1 MPRQHI
7 VGLSFEQR
15 QHLRALLRRDATTAM
30 QQRRARILLAAE
42 TRAGYPVQTDVAVAS
57 AVGVDARTVAR
68 VRAEF
73 ARYGL
78 ERALSGRHR
87 VFPPRR
93 LLSSAQEAQVVTL
106 ACSSPPPGH
115 AQWTLRLLAG
125 RLVELEVLPAISHET
140 VRQTLKKTRSS
151 RGGCSGG

>member
-1 MPRQHI
+1 MPKQH
-7 VGLSFEQR
+7 VVVLTPEERSR
-15 QHLRALLRRDATTAM
+15 LRTLLRRDATTAL

-42 TRAGYPVQTDVAVAS
+42 TRAGYPVQTDLAVAS

-73 ARYGL
+73 ARFGL
-78 ERALSGRHR
+78 ERTLAGRQR
-87 VFPPRR
+87 VFRSRR

-125 RLVELEVLPAISHET
+125 RVVELAVVPQISHET
-140 VRQTLKKTRSS
+140 VRQTLKKTGSS
-151 RGGCSGG
+151 RGGSSAG

>member
-1 MPRQHI
+1 MPKQHVVI
-7 VGLSFEQR
+7 LTPEER
-15 QHLRALLRRDATTAM
+15 ERLRTLLRRDATTAM

-42 TRAGYPVQTDVAVAS
+42 ARAGYPAQTDVAVAT

-73 ARYGL
+73 ARVGL
-78 ERALSGRHR
+78 ERALSGRQR
-87 VFPPRR
+87 VFPSRR
-93 LLSSAQEAQVVTL
+93 MLSSAQEAQVVTL

-125 RLVELEVLPAISHET
+125 RLVELEVVPQISHET
-140 VRQTLKKTRSS
+140 VRQTLKKTASS
-151 RGGCSGG
+151 PGGCSDG